1 MPPTKPSSISR
12 SSETQAARPLIWLI
26 EDEELIGRLLE
37 DLLSSKGYDICW
49 FKSGE
54 EALSRCVEGGKPDC
68 LITDITL
75 PGVSGLETAQVLT
88 AAWQE
93 LPVLVISAYIFG
105 GELLEEPLPLRFEY
119 LPKPFSPRALLARL
133 VEMVPLPRS

>member
-1 MPPTKPSSISR
+1 MPPTHPSSVPR
-12 SSETQAARPLIWLI
+12 SSETQAARPVIWLI
-26 EDEELIGRLLE
+26 EDEELIGRLLK
-37 DLLSSKGYDICW
+37 DLLTTKGYDLCW

-54 EALSRCVEGGKPDC
+54 EALARCHGGGQPDC

-75 PGVSGLETAQVLT
+75 PGVSGLEAAQRLT
-88 AAWQE
+88 HAWRQ

-105 GELLEEPLPLRFEY
+105 GELLEEPLPSGYEY
-119 LPKPFSPRALLARL
+119 LPKPFSPRALMARL